1 MPQSLSLIIVHL
13 VFSTKD
19 RFPFLD
25 DAIRPQLHAYVA
37 TSIRTMRCECYRAG
51 GVDDHIHLAIRLA
64 RTVSTSE
71 LVETIKTASSKWVK
85 EQRPGLGAFGWQ
97 RGYGVFSVAPDELP
111 AVVAY
116 IDQQKEH
123 HRTRTFQE
131 EYREWLGRYGV
142 GFDER
147 YVWD

>member
-37 TSIRTMRCECYRAG
+37 TAIRTMGCEHSRV
-51 GVDDHIHLAIRLA
+51 GVVGDHIHLAIRLA
-64 RTVSTSE
+64 RTISISE
-71 LVETIKTASSKWVK
+71 LVETIKTALSKWVK
-85 EQRPGLGAFGWQ
+85 GQRPSLGAFGWQ
-97 RGYGVFSVAPDELP
+97 RGYGVFSVAPEELST
-111 AVVAY
+111 VVAY
-116 IDQQKEH
+116 IDQQEEH

-131 EYREWLGRYGV
+131 ESRE
-142 GFDER
+142 
-147 YVWD
+147 